1 MFSFFIFNKVML
13 TKRIWNVENSSISS
27 LFTAHCYANE
37 VSRHTNP
44 SNFGMMKVNRG
55 HNSGNKLEA
64 TSVTKKAS
72 CY

>member
-1 MFSFFIFNKVML
+1 MGKANQSGNAGIIYSDM
-13 TKRIWNVENSSISS
+13 SSISS
-27 LFTAHCYANE
+27 LFTAHCYANV

-44 SNFGMMKVNRG
+44 SNFGMMKINRG